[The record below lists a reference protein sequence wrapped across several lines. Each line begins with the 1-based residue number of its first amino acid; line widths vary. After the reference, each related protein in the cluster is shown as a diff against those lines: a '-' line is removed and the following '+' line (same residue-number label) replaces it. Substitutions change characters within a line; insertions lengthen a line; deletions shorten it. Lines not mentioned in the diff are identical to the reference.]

1 MNIRNYKNVKLIY
14 EVAKWEFQRWF
25 KFKEQIRTLLIAAIL
40 SLLVFGGKSLIEK
53 KPDKQINIVVI
64 NSIELP
70 IKLSKSSNIKLLQKE
85 KSEIESQKI
94 LLNEKTID
102 GILFIKDIDN
112 VELTVNNE
120 PAWLSDIQKALN
132 SACQQIKLEQA
143 NISPEQFRDIFKQT
157 EMKIIYNGDIK
168 EKSSLGEKIT
178 AGIFMM
184 MMLMG
189 IVLGITYQFTAIT
202 GEKQLRITEIIV
214 SAISSQTLIDGKI
227 LGLSLLS
234 LALLV
239 TYSLSSVVFVFI
251 SSIFGSGWA
260 FPIVLTNPALIF
272 LLFLFSINGFF
283 LWNTFFSAISA
294 TINDPNTSTRGPM
307 IMLPIIPVVFAFF
320 VFKYPDSL
328 AIKILSVFP
337 LTSAPVISA
346 RLVLTQVP
354 FFEIVLSLI
363 LLVLSTWYLRK
374 AAGKIFSVSILMYG
388 KEPSWKEIFRWFK
401 ESMK

>member
-1 MNIRNYKNVKLIY
+1 M
-14 EVAKWEFQRWF
+14 
-25 KFKEQIRTLLIAAIL
+25 
-40 SLLVFGGKSLIEK
+40 
-53 KPDKQINIVVI
+53 
-64 NSIELP
+64 
-70 IKLSKSSNIKLLQKE
+70 
-85 KSEIESQKI
+85 ESQKI

-354 FFEIVLSLI
+354 FIEIVLSLI